1 MPAVDT
7 TVGMSVTWNSV
18 EIGTKVM
25 DPSLQISNNPVDC
38 SGVGDATQD
47 NRAGQISVAGSL
59 TVILKDSYS
68 CPIDEGDTGVLGIDG
83 ETQTVLASDVTYGGG
98 NNAPHTLAFNFV
110 STLKAVS
117 T

>member
-1 MPAVDT
+1 MAATDT
-7 TVGMSVTWNSV
+7 TVGMTVTWN
-18 EIGTKVM
+18 GTEMGTQVM

-68 CPIDEGDTGVLGIDG
+68 VLMDEGDTGILGVDG
-83 ETQTVLASDVTYGGG
+83 ETQTVLVSDVTYGGG

-110 STLKAVS
+110 STLKEVV